1 MNLCVLKRKVV
12 QGGSTHMTYL
22 KNNHMITA
30 YHKRA
35 VLVTDDLY
43 SAFPFVGLRCK
54 QQISD
59 VCTIYALATA
69 TTLL

>member
-1 MNLCVLKRKVV
+1 
-12 QGGSTHMTYL
+12 MTYL